1 MARYN
6 VEITSIDGVLNW
18 YESFDISNWNIY
30 SQKPENIK
38 AMGSDDP
45 ELSLNKLVES
55 LQMLSNDSAAENMYY
70 LQLVPKDKKAPKPII
85 SFCLK
90 KPVVASISGLPVG
103 YYATK
108 QDVDEIKQM
117 IMAKDIDDE
126 IEDLPEPEQKNI
138 LAGLLE
144 NPQVQTMLVSAISGL
159 IGSFMIP
166 NTPVKSLS
174 GIDDNVDDIINVLF
188 SKGVKIEH
196 LKKLSEMPKEKI
208 QMLISML

>member
-6 VEITSIDGVLNW
+6 VEITSIEGVLNW
-18 YESFDISNWNIY
+18 YDQFDISNWVIY
-30 SQKPENIK
+30 SQKPENVK

-45 ELSLNKLVES
+45 EES
-55 LQMLSNDSAAENMYY
+55 LSRLMGSLDMLANDSAAENMYY
-70 LQLVPKDKKAPKPII
+70 LQLLPKDKKAIKPII

-90 KPVVASISGLPVG
+90 KQNTMITGVPVG
-103 YYATK
+103 YVTR
-108 QDVDEIKQM
+108 QDLDDLKRELMAEEINE
-117 IMAKDIDDE
+117 E
-126 IEDLPEPEQKNI
+126 IEDIPEQKNI

-166 NTPVKSLS
+166 NTNNVKTIS
-174 GIDDNVDDIINVLF
+174 GVEDNLDDIIKVLF
-188 SKGVKIEH
+188 SKGVKTEH

>member
-18 YESFDISNWNIY
+18 YDFNCENSPNWIIY
-30 SQKPENIK
+30 SQKPENVK
-38 AMGSDDP
+38 AMGSDDQ
-45 ELSLNKLVES
+45 EES
-55 LQMLSNDSAAENMYY
+55 LSRLMGALDMLANDSAAENMYY
-70 LQLVPKDKKAPKPII
+70 LQLLPKDKKATKHII

-90 KPVVASISGLPVG
+90 KTSSIVSGMPVG
-103 YYATK
+103 YVTR
-108 QDVDEIKQM
+108 QDLDELKRELMADEIN
-117 IMAKDIDDE
+117 DE
-126 IEDLPEPEQKNI
+126 IEEIPEQKNI

-166 NTPVKSLS
+166 AQSNVKTIS
-174 GIDDNVDDIINVLF
+174 GIADDLDDVIKVLY
-188 SKGVKIEH
+188 SKGVKLEH
-196 LKKLSEMPKEKI
+196 LKKLSEMPTEKI